1 MTAQDPPETPQNGAD
16 AEPRKWSDEWVR
28 QRAAEVEAKVAA
40 MPPLAEWTPEQKRH
54 GGLWTLKMIQEAC
67 ADIPPEEWDDVP
79 TDYSEQLDHYL
90 YGTPKKPRPKR
101 FASE

>member
-1 MTAQDPPETPQNGAD
+1 MTAQDPPETPKNGTD

-40 MPPLAEWTPEQKRH
+40 MPPSAEWTEEQKRR
-54 GGLWTLKMIQEAC
+54 GGLWTLKVIQENFG
-67 ADIPPEEWDDVP
+67 DIPPEEWDDVP
-79 TDYSEQLDHYL
+79 TDYSEQMDHNL